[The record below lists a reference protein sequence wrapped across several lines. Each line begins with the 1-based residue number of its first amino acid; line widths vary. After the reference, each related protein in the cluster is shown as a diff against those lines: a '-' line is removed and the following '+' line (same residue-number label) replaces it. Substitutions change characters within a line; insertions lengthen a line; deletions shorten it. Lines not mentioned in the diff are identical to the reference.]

1 MTLLQRFFS
10 VGRLSRPPKDHT
22 GRLAPASTQRTQLG
36 LRSVDLPKGV
46 IELRGGE
53 VRALLRVTGVTLQHR
68 SSDGQHAFLLRWA
81 HALNAM
87 PPDVSWL
94 VRSRAGGLEGHI
106 AGKQAQATA
115 LAQRQPGSGLAKL
128 AADQLAHAQRLQARG
143 DVRQTDNYVAVR
155 HAGGDVAA
163 LLRLRDAATV
173 LLREAGLRVEVLKDR
188 ALAQAIAES
197 WNPNERGPMFL
208 FDDGQTIA
216 EHVEYWPGY
225 PGMKGNAV
233 VRPAPAPKAAAQRA
247 TVIERRREKV
257 LAG

>member
-10 VGRLSRPPKDHT
+10 IGRLKAAPKSHT

-36 LRSVDLPKGV
+36 LRAVDLPAGV
-46 IELRGGE
+46 VTVRGGE

-81 HALNAM
+81 HALNAL
-87 PPDVSWL
+87 PPDVAWL
-94 VRSRAGGLEGHI
+94 VRSRAGGLETDI
-106 AGKQAQATA
+106 AAKRAQATA
-115 LAQRQPGSGLAKL
+115 LAQRQPGSGLARL
-128 AADQLAHAQRLQARG
+128 AADQLTHAQRLQQTGA
-143 DVRQTDNYVAVR
+143 VRQTDNYVAVR

-163 LLRLRDAATV
+163 LLRLRAAAAA
-173 LLREAGLRVEVLKDR
+173 LLREAGLRVEEVR
-188 ALAQAIAES
+188 EAALAQAIAAN
-197 WNPNERGPMFL
+197 WNPNERGPVFL

-233 VRPAPAPKAAAQRA
+233 VRPAPAPQQAPRA
-247 TVIERRREKV
+247 TVRPAAERM